1 MSDDQKKPGQDDDHS
16 IEEIL
21 ASIRRIISDD
31 DEAEPAAEVKP
42 AEEPA
47 PSVAEP
53 EPEKAEEQ
61 PVEEPAQA
69 EEEDIL
75 ELTEVVEEEPEQDIA
90 SAEDIDA
97 LMNENIDANDDFDDI
112 PDVLDELDAQKEAEE
127 PVIVMNDRPEE
138 DDEPLVDDDVA
149 SIASETLSKL
159 SDTLKETK
167 SSSHS
172 VASQVLVGSI
182 SLEDIVRQEVK
193 PIIKQWLDDNLA
205 EVVERIV
212 EKEVARLKN
221 RLQD

>member
-31 DEAEPAAEVKP
+31 DEAEPAAEAKP

-61 PVEEPAQA
+61 PVEEPEKA
-69 EEEDIL
+69 EEEDVL

-159 SDTLKETK
+159 SETLKEAK
-167 SSSHS
+167 PSSQAVS
-172 VASQVLVGSI
+172 SQVLVGSI

>member
-31 DEAEPAAEVKP
+31 DEAEPAAEAKP

-61 PVEEPAQA
+61 PVEEPEKA